1 MSQEVLSIA
10 VFEPYPGEEE
20 PCLATVRE
28 LIAILAAKNYS
39 RDLVYR
45 DRANPKIYVLV
56 RYWTSPAARRE
67 AQEDPAVQK
76 CWARLGHQMTILN
89 VYESLDEVNL

>member
-20 PCLATVRE
+20 SCLATIRE
-28 LIAILAAKNYS
+28 LIGILSAKNYS
-39 RDLVYR
+39 RDLVCR
-45 DRANPKIYVLV
+45 DRNQPKTYVLV
-56 RYWTSPAARRE
+56 RYWASSAARRE

-76 CWARLGHQMTILN
+76 CWARLGHLMTILN
-89 VYESLDEVNL
+89 VYESLDEVKL

>member
-20 PCLATVRE
+20 SCLATVRE
-28 LIAILAAKNYS
+28 LIGILSAKNYS
-39 RDLVYR
+39 RDRVYR
-45 DRANPKIYVLV
+45 DRNNPKTYVLF
-56 RYWTSPAARRE
+56 RHWTSSEARRE

-76 CWARLGHQMTILN
+76 CWARLGHQMTMLN
-89 VYESLDEVNL
+89 VYESLDEVQI